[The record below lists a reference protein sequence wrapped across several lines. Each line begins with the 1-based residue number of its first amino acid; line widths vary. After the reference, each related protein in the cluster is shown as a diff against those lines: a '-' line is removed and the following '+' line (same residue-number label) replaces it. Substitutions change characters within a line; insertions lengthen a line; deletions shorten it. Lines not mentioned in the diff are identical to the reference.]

1 VRYRPFGPSASIVS
15 AVSVMLSD
23 GSGRTRPADWTALI
37 YAALESGINCFEV
50 AGLEPAI
57 MDGLA
62 QALQAVERRLLF
74 VSWRVGEIVT
84 SEGPTRDFS
93 PEGLTRQVCA
103 ILART
108 GVEYLDAIN
117 LDDPESD
124 ELRPEA
130 LGALADLKASG
141 AIRMS
146 GVAGDGEA
154 IDAYVASGA
163 FDVLCTP
170 FNLTS
175 GWKER
180 HRLRLAVESDMAVMG
195 YRAYPADFHQRV
207 AAAAK
212 SRPKSKSGPLAGMG
226 SYGFL
231 DRTHGWDAEEICIA
245 HALTEPA
252 LATVQI
258 APTDLARLEQLAGV
272 ADREMPPGLAAQIE
286 MARFAPETAAALKS
300 A

>member
-1 VRYRPFGPSASIVS
+1 MRYRPFGPSASIVS
-15 AVSVMLSD
+15 AVSVALCD
-23 GSGRTRPADWTALI
+23 GTGRTRASDWTALI

-50 AGLEPAI
+50 TGLEPAI

-62 QALQAVERRLLF
+62 QALQAVERRLMF
-74 VSWRVGEIVT
+74 ISWRLGEMVT
-84 SEGPTRDFS
+84 GEGRVRDFT

-108 GVEYLDAIN
+108 GVEYLDAVT
-117 LDDPESD
+117 LDDPAAD
-124 ELRPEA
+124 ELHPEA

-141 AIRMS
+141 AVRMA

-154 IDAYVASGA
+154 IDAYICTRA
-163 FDVLCTP
+163 FDLLCTP

-180 HRLRLAVESDMAVMG
+180 HRLRQAVEGDMAVMG

-207 AAAAK
+207 AAAAQAK
-212 SRPKSKSGPLAGMG
+212 AKKGGALAGMG
-226 SYGFL
+226 SYAFL
-231 DRTHGWDAEEICIA
+231 DRTHAWDAEEICIA
-245 HALTEPA
+245 YALTEPA
-252 LATVQI
+252 LATIQVCPPNI
-258 APTDLARLEQLAGV
+258 ARLEQLASV

-286 MARFAPETAAALKS
+286 MARFAPETVAALQR

>member
-1 VRYRPFGPSASIVS
+1 MRYRPFGPTASIVS
-15 AVSVMLSD
+15 AVSVALND
-23 GSGRTRPADWTALI
+23 GSGRTRASDWTALVF
-37 YAALESGINCFEV
+37 AALESGINCFEV
-50 AGLEPAI
+50 TGLEPAI

-62 QALQAVERRLLF
+62 EALKAVERRLMF
-74 VSWRVGEIVT
+74 ISWRLGEMVT
-84 SEGPTRDFS
+84 SEGKVRDFS

-108 GVEYLDAIN
+108 GVEYLDAVT

-124 ELRPEA
+124 ELHPEA
-130 LGALADLKASG
+130 LAALADLKASG
-141 AIRMS
+141 AVRMT

-154 IDAYVASGA
+154 IDTYICTRA

-180 HRLRLAVESDMAVMG
+180 HRVRQAMEGDMAVMG
-195 YRAYPADFHQRV
+195 YNAYPADFHQLV

-212 SRPKSKSGPLAGMG
+212 AKSKKGGPLAGMG
-226 SYGFL
+226 SYAFL
-231 DRTHGWDAEEICIA
+231 DRTHAWDAEEICIA
-245 HALTEPA
+245 YALTEPA

-258 APTDLARLEQLAGV
+258 APPNVARLEQLAGV